1 MLIKTKKLKNGFEL
15 PLFGFGTWAMG
26 GRDTRDENNDDKADI
41 CAIKTALD
49 MGIIHIDTAEWYSE
63 GRAEELVGEAIR
75 GFDRAGLIITTK
87 VTPMHLH
94 YNDIINAAEQS
105 LKRLKIDYI
114 DVYLIH
120 TPNPYIDIKESM
132 EAMDLLK
139 EKGLVRHIG
148 LSNFN
153 VPEFAAAQSCS
164 KNIVT
169 CNHLH
174 YNLKHRGPLTDGSIK
189 YAQDNDVMVVAW
201 RPTQKGLFSKEP
213 IEIVSKLCSKYEKT
227 ANQIAINWLV
237 SQKNVVTIS
246 KTRKAEHLK
255 ENLGALDW
263 TMEKSDIEMLMN
275 CFPDTVDTV
284 ENISLAKL
292 IVPE

>member
-1 MLIKTKKLKNGFEL
+1 MIIETKKLNSGFDL

-26 GRDTRDENNDDKADI
+26 GRDIRDVNNDDKADVY
-41 CAIKTALD
+41 AIKTALD

-63 GRAEELVGEAIR
+63 GHAEELVGEAIE
-75 GFDRAGLIITTK
+75 GFDRSKLIITTK

-94 YNDIINAAEQS
+94 YRDLLNAAAQS
-105 LKRLKIDYI
+105 LKRLKVDYI

-120 TPNPYIDIKESM
+120 NPNPYIDIKESM
-132 EAMDLLK
+132 EAMDLLM
-139 EKGLVRHIG
+139 EKGYVKNIG

-153 VPEFAAAQSCS
+153 VPEFIAAQKCS
-164 KNIVT
+164 ENKIT

-174 YNLKHRGPLTDGSIK
+174 YNLKHRGPLLDGSIK
-189 YAQDNDVMVVAW
+189 HAQDNDVMIVAW

-213 IEIVSKLCSKYEKT
+213 IGIVNELCSKYGKT

-246 KTRKAEHLK
+246 KTRKTEHLK
-255 ENLGALDW
+255 ENLCALGW
-263 TMEKSDIEMLMN
+263 CMEQSDIELLIN
-275 CFPDTVDTV
+275 SFPDTVDTV
-284 ENISLAKL
+284 ENVTLAKL
-292 IVPE
+292 IKPE